1 MDFKDSE
8 AAIGRPAVCQ
18 AQVGGRKMQDG
29 GAGESEP
36 APMTD
41 AIQRLLERL
50 QAGWRPLPQEIDRE
64 IPQRDL
70 HDWSCVPGRRTRSMR
85 LWGLI
90 DDQLYCTEQSWLT
103 DTVLWID
110 AGVGWPETIADA

>member
-1 MDFKDSE
+1 
-8 AAIGRPAVCQ
+8 
-18 AQVGGRKMQDG
+18 
-29 GAGESEP
+29 
-36 APMTD
+36 
-41 AIQRLLERL
+41 
-50 QAGWRPLPQEIDRE
+50 
-64 IPQRDL
+64 
-70 HDWSCVPGRRTRSMR
+70 MR